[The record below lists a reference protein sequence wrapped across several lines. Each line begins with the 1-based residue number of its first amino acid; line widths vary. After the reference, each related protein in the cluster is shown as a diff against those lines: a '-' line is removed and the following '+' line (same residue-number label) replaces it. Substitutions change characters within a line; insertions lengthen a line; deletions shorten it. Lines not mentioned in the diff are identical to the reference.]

1 MILKVNN
8 LKKSFELG
16 KSQVEIL
23 KGISFEIS
31 EGEMVAIT
39 GPSGAGK
46 STLLHLLGTLEK
58 PSSGEITL
66 DGRKISFWLRLEMK

>member
-8 LKKSFELG
+8 LKKSFEMG

-58 PSSGEITL
+58 PSSGEIT
-66 DGRKISFWLRLEMK
+66 GI